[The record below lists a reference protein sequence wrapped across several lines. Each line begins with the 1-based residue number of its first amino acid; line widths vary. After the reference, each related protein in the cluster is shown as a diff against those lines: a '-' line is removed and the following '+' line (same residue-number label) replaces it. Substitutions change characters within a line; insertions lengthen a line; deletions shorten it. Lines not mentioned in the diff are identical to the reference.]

1 MYSSI
6 LEKQVPS
13 GVVKS
18 DQEEYSNARTPQQNG
33 VAKRK
38 NMTLIE
44 AARTML
50 ADSFLPNTF
59 WAEAVSTACYVL
71 NRGKSDGNQ
80 MRLFSGKG
88 PTWLFDLDYLTD
100 SMNYQPVRSENQ
112 ANKHAGP
119 QEANQNAGTEDN
131 IDAGDS
137 EIEAESAQDY
147 FVLANHSPLQSPLNL
162 SVVKRIFRY
171 LKGKPKLGLW
181 YPKVSSFDLEAY
193 SDSDYAG
200 ANLDPRKPQQE
211 VKFLAGVLFLGNAKK
226 ANNCGYFYT
235 ENPVFHSKTKHIS
248 NSAPLIMECNEKK
261 HIQDGL
267 TITALAKGRQYD
279 LLYRDLTAGRS
290 LVLKMRSSYRPEL
303 DEGTVDQT
311 EGRSAT
317 PTTPTPTPTIFG
329 DDET

>member
-147 FVLANHSPLQSPLNL
+147 FEGVCPKELRVLPSSSRSTKASSSEHSNT
-162 SVVKRIFRY
+162 
-171 LKGKPKLGLW
+171 
-181 YPKVSSFDLEAY
+181 A
-193 SDSDYAG
+193 
-200 ANLDPRKPQQE
+200 
-211 VKFLAGVLFLGNAKK
+211 
-226 ANNCGYFYT
+226 
-235 ENPVFHSKTKHIS
+235 
-248 NSAPLIMECNEKK
+248 
-261 HIQDGL
+261 
-267 TITALAKGRQYD
+267 ITQLV
-279 LLYRDLTAGRS
+279 TAI
-290 LVLKMRSSYRPEL
+290 LM
-303 DEGTVDQT
+303 VD
-311 EGRSAT
+311 
-317 PTTPTPTPTIFG
+317 
-329 DDET
+329 